1 MDTGVES
8 ARRKVSEWRLGQTS
22 EQYESS
28 GRGAGLIS
36 TGKGDHGG
44 VSYGAYQLSTKEGTL
59 KEYLD
64 QSRYKTEFEGLEP
77 KTPAFD
83 TKWKDLARTDPGF
96 AKDQHDFIGKSHY
109 EAQMARLKESGV
121 DLSGRGRA
129 VQDLVW
135 STSVQFRNLTPRI
148 VEGGLIEKFGKGYE
162 LSRLSDRDIVEAAQ
176 DYKIAHNSA
185 LFKSSPSWQPGLL
198 RRAHAE
204 RDSLVS
210 LASQEALLLTNGVV
224 VSSAAPAGAHVGE
237 HRPSVSNDHARRD
250 LTYGDRGQDVR
261 SYQERL
267 SALGYCGVDGRQLRA
282 DSDFGK
288 NTEHAVRNFQRK
300 HGLHV
305 DGVVG
310 DDTRE
315 ALTKAERAPL
325 LSERTHPDHAFFL
338 EAQSAMKRLPLGT
351 FHGNGEFDRAAAAL
365 ASEAKR
371 AGLTQIDHV
380 MMSTQG
386 DRLIAVQGNLQDP
399 GRHVISVDKAGAW
412 AQSVE
417 QSTARLDQQTMDHE
431 RSAQVQ
437 ARAEHMEHRNGLVLG
452 IRP

>member
-1 MDTGVES
+1 MDADIER
-8 ARRKVSEWRLGQTS
+8 ARRNVTKWRLGQTS

-44 VSYGAYQLSTKEGTL
+44 VSYGAYQLSTKQGTL

-64 QSRYKTEFEGLEP
+64 QSRYKAEFEGLEP

-83 TKWKDLARTDPGF
+83 AKWKGLARNDPGF
-96 AKDQHDFIGKSHY
+96 AKDQHDFIGRSHY
-109 EAQMARLKESGV
+109 EAQMARLRESGI

-135 STSVQFRNLTPRI
+135 STSVQFRNLTPHI

-162 LSRLSDRDIVEAAQ
+162 LSCLSDRDIVEAAQ

-198 RRAHAE
+198 RRAQAE
-204 RDSLVS
+204 KASLVS
-210 LASQEALLLTNGVV
+210 LASQEALMVGNGIVV
-224 VSSAAPAGAHVGE
+224 GSAARAHVGE
-237 HRPSVSNDHARRD
+237 HRPSVSNEHAGKDLAFGRR
-250 LTYGDRGQDVR
+250 GADVR

-267 SALGYCGVDGRQLRA
+267 SALGYRGVDGRELRV

-300 HGLHV
+300 HGLYV
-305 DGVVG
+305 DGVIG
-310 DDTRE
+310 GDTRE
-315 ALTKAERAPL
+315 ALAKAERVPL
-325 LSERTHPDHAFFL
+325 LSERTHPNHTFFVD
-338 EAQSAMKRLPLGT
+338 AQRGMKRLPAGT
-351 FHGNGEFDRAAAAL
+351 FHSNSELDRSAAAL
-365 ASEAKR
+365 ASEAKQ
-371 AGLTQIDHV
+371 AGFTQIDHV
-380 MMSTQG
+380 MMNTRG
-386 DRLIAVQGNLQDP
+386 DRLVAVQGNLHDP
-399 GRHVISVDKAGAW
+399 GRHVVSIERANAI
-412 AQSVE
+412 AQSIE
-417 QSTARLDQQTMDHE
+417 QSTTRANQQTID
-431 RSAQVQ
+431 RQQSAQVQ
-437 ARAEHMEHRNGLVLG
+437 ARAEHVEHRSGLVLG